1 MAGIV
6 TGIIAGAAA
15 LGSLGVGI
23 AQNSK
28 ANKNARIEAAKARRE
43 EARLRA
49 LEASRQPVVDKSD
62 EIRGLKQQVFNPYEN
77 LGVAMQGVNIKM
89 EQTDEALA
97 NTLNALNQ
105 SGVGAATA
113 LARQAAASK
122 AQVAASI
129 ENQEL
134 KNQQLKLEGEAQKMN
149 QQMALEQQALQEEI
163 NVYGRQETR
172 DIAQLNRLAGQQQN
186 AEQRAVD
193 FQAGGQAALMAGI
206 SGAASSAGISAG
218 GFSDYANRN
227 N

>member
-1 MAGIV
+1 
-6 TGIIAGAAA
+6 
-15 LGSLGVGI
+15 
-23 AQNSK
+23 
-28 ANKNARIEAAKARRE
+28 
-43 EARLRA
+43 
-49 LEASRQPVVDKSD
+49 
-62 EIRGLKQQVFNPYEN
+62 
-77 LGVAMQGVNIKM
+77 M

-105 SGVGAATA
+105 SGAGAGAATA

-172 DIAQLNRLAGQQQN
+172 DIAQLNRLAAQQQN

-206 SGAASSAGISAG
+206 AGASDLGGTAAK
-218 GFSDYANRN
+218 GFSDYAKRPR
-227 N
+227 